1 MKPRTHLYISA
12 EQQAKIDAAAKR
24 SGSTKSEVI
33 RRSLDSYLLDHG
45 DCYTPS
51 GDIDEFVVA
60 NILSD
65 AGLTQ
70 HNAKTAARVLYELVR
85 NQRLAAIHS

>member
-33 RRSLDSYLLDHG
+33 RRSLDSYLLEHG
-45 DCYTPS
+45 DCYTQT
-51 GDIDEFVVA
+51 GDVDEFVVA
-60 NILSD
+60 NILTD
-65 AGLTQ
+65 AGLTSS
-70 HNAKTAARVLYELVR
+70 NAKTAARVLFELVR
-85 NQRLAAIHS
+85 NQRLAELHS

>member
-1 MKPRTHLYISA
+1 MKQRAHLYLSN
-12 EQQAKIDAAAKR
+12 EQQTKIDLAAKR

-45 DCYTPS
+45 DCYTQT

-70 HNAKTAARVLYELVR
+70 SNAKTAARVLYELVR